1 MTLNCSLEPHENC
14 NKKSSVWQVVVT
26 IFIIII
32 STIGNFLVVFA
43 IYRYRSLRTISNLII
58 LNLSIAD
65 LLFSLTRPL
74 ITAFMWTEDKI
85 VMFSPLC
92 SFSAVMAQLLSH
104 VSMFSLVF
112 ISFERFLA
120 TNYPLKHRTIFT
132 KKAVKIGLLV
142 VWLFGIVLCGV
153 FFTTGRY
160 MYIKEFDHCMVD
172 VRKKKQWL
180 VVVCLG
186 FPLPL
191 VILLC
196 CNVFIVKAVLKSK
209 RFVSEHSAASPRK
222 NVGFCKEHRTS
233 LLATTIIGMFILL
246 WSPYFIAASSLTFE
260 IFSLPK
266 KFVSTSLLLAVTNA
280 SVNPFIYG
288 LMNKNFRTA
297 FKKIVSKRN

>member
-1 MTLNCSLEPHENC
+1 MTLNCSLESHENC

-58 LNLSIAD
+58 LNFSIAD
-65 LLFSLTRPL
+65 LLFSLTSPL

-92 SFSAVMAQLLSH
+92 SFSAVMAQLLFH

-142 VWLFGIVLCGV
+142 VWLFAIVLCGV

-172 VRKKKQWL
+172 VRKKKRGWWW
-180 VVVCLG
+180 
-186 FPLPL
+186 
-191 VILLC
+191 
-196 CNVFIVKAVLKSK
+196 
-209 RFVSEHSAASPRK
+209 FVSWAS
-222 NVGFCKEHRTS
+222 FY
-233 LLATTIIGMFILL
+233 L
-246 WSPYFIAASSLTFE
+246 
-260 IFSLPK
+260 
-266 KFVSTSLLLAVTNA
+266 
-280 SVNPFIYG
+280 
-288 LMNKNFRTA
+288 
-297 FKKIVSKRN
+297 